1 MPTYEYRCQQC
12 ATEFQIRQSFADDP
26 LTNCVD
32 ESCNGTVN
40 KVFRGVG
47 ISFKGD
53 GFYKNDHGASSKTRR
68 PSSDT
73 SDSSKSTSDSSKD
86 SSDSSKDSS
95 DSSKSTSG
103 TSGSTTEKVA
113 TPASGSNSSPSD

>member
-1 MPTYEYRCQQC
+1 MPTYEYRCQKC
-12 ATEFQIRQSFADDP
+12 ATEFEIRQSFADDP
-26 LTNCVD
+26 LTHCVD

-73 SDSSKSTSDSSKD
+73 SDSDSSKDTSDSSKGT
-86 SSDSSKDSS
+86 SDSSKG
-95 DSSKSTSG
+95 TSG

>member
-1 MPTYEYRCQQC
+1 MPTYEYRCKKC
-12 ATEFQIRQSFADDP
+12 ATEFEIRQSFADDP
-26 LTNCVD
+26 LTHCVD

-73 SDSSKSTSDSSKD
+73 SDSDSSKDTSDSSKD
-86 SSDSSKDSS
+86 TSNSSKDTST
-95 DSSKSTSG
+95 SSKSTP
-103 TSGSTTEKVA
+103 EKAA
-113 TPASGSNSSPSD
+113 TPASGSDSRPSD

>member
-26 LTNCVD
+26 LTDCVE

-73 SDSSKSTSDSSKD
+73 SESSKDTSESSKGTSESSKD
-86 SSDSSKDSS
+86 SSGS
-95 DSSKSTSG
+95 
-103 TSGSTTEKVA
+103 SGSTTEKVA

>member
-1 MPTYEYRCQQC
+1 MPTYEYRCQKC
-12 ATEFQIRQSFADDP
+12 TTEFEIRQSFADDP
-26 LTNCVD
+26 LTHCVD

-73 SDSSKSTSDSSKD
+73 SDSDSSKD
-86 SSDSSKDSS
+86 TS
-95 DSSKSTSG
+95 DSSKSTP
-103 TSGSTTEKVA
+103 EKAA
-113 TPASGSNSSPSD
+113 TPASGSDSRPSD